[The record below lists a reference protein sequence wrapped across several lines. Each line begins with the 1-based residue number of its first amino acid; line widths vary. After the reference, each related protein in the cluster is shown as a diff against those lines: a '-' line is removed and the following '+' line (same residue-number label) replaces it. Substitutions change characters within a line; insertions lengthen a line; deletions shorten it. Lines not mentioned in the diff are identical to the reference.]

1 LTEASDFIIERIQAR
16 EVLDSR
22 GNPTVQ
28 ADVYT
33 KRGFGRFS
41 VPSGASKGRFEAHE
55 LRDTRD
61 KRYGGLGVRT
71 AVGNVTK
78 IIGPS
83 VIGLD
88 ARNQSGIDRTML
100 SLDGTERKDR
110 LGANALLA
118 VSMAVAKAA
127 ADTNKKPFYNYLLTS
142 GRSPLLPMPMMNILN
157 GGKHAGNEISFQ
169 EFMILPSGF
178 KNFGGAVQAGSEI
191 YHMLGKMLVEKYGK
205 SAVNVGDEGGYAPS
219 LKTVRVAIDA
229 VDAAVRESGYTSGKE
244 VLLGIDAASG
254 SFYDE
259 KSRAYMVDGGK
270 ISTEKLFELYEDLVK
285 SYGLRSIEDPFQ
297 DDDFENFAR
306 ITEKLAGKA
315 QIVGDDLFVTNAS
328 RLRKGIDAG
337 AANALLVKV
346 NQAGTLTETLEA
358 IDLARKA
365 NYGLVMSHRSGE
377 TEDTSIADL
386 AVGLATGQIKTGAPA
401 RGERTAKYN
410 RLLQIEEELGEKA
423 TYYGPKFLH
432 S

>member
-1 LTEASDFIIERIQAR
+1 MTETSDFIIERIHAR

-33 KRGFGRFS
+33 RQGFGRFS

-55 LRDTRD
+55 LRDTGD
-61 KRYGGLGVRT
+61 KRFGGLGVRT

-142 GRSPLLPMPMMNILN
+142 GRTPLLPMPMMNILN
-157 GGKHAGNEISFQ
+157 GGKHAGNDISFQ

-178 KNFGGAVQAGSEI
+178 KNFGEALQAGSEI
-191 YHMLGKMLVEKYGK
+191 YHTLGKMLAKKYGK

-219 LKTVRVAIDA
+219 LKTIRVAMDA
-229 VDAAVRESGYTSGKE
+229 VDAAVRESGYVSRKE

-254 SFYDE
+254 SFYEE
-259 KSRAYMVDGGK
+259 KSRAYLVDGRK
-270 ISTEKLFELYEDLVK
+270 INAEKLFELYEDLVE

-297 DDDFENFAR
+297 DDDFESFAR
-306 ITEKLAGKA
+306 ITEKLAGKV
-315 QIVGDDLFVTNAS
+315 QIVGDDLFVTNAR
-328 RLRKGIDAG
+328 RLGKGIEIG

-358 IDLARKA
+358 IDMARKA

-377 TEDTSIADL
+377 TEDSSIADL

-410 RLLQIEEELGEKA
+410 RLIQIEEELREKA

>member
-1 LTEASDFIIERIQAR
+1 LTETSDFTIEKIQAR

-22 GNPTVQ
+22 GDPTVQ
-28 ADVYT
+28 ADVFT
-33 KRGFGRFS
+33 RRGFGRFT
-41 VPSGASKGRFEAHE
+41 VPSGKSKGRYEAHE
-55 LRDTRD
+55 LRDTGA
-61 KRYGGLGVRT
+61 KRYGGMGVRT
-71 AVGNVTK
+71 AVENVRK
-78 IIGPS
+78 IIGPT

-88 ARNQSGIDRTML
+88 ARDQTKIDRTML
-100 SLDGTERKDR
+100 SLDGTESKER

-118 VSMAVAKAA
+118 VSMATARAA
-127 ADTNKKPFYNYLLTS
+127 ADTSKKPFYNYLLTGGKS
-142 GRSPLLPMPMMNILN
+142 ALLPVPMMNILN
-157 GGKHAGNEISFQ
+157 GGKHAGNDISFQ
-169 EFMILPSGF
+169 EFMVLPSGF
-178 KNFGGAVQAGSEI
+178 RKYGEALQAGSEI
-191 YHMLGKMLVEKYGK
+191 YHTLGKMLSQKYGK

-219 LKTVRVAIDA
+219 LKTVRVALEA
-229 VDAAVRESGYTSGKE
+229 LDAAVRESGYTSGTE

-259 KSRAYMVDGGK
+259 KSRDYLVDGRK
-270 ISTEKLFELYEDLVK
+270 ISAEKLFELYEDLII

-297 DDDFENFAR
+297 DNDFESFAE
-306 ITEKLAGKA
+306 ITRKFAGKA

-328 RLRKGIDAG
+328 RLRKGIETG

-358 IDLARKA
+358 IELARKA

-410 RLLQIEEELGEKA
+410 RLLQIEEELRDKA
-423 TYYGPKFLH
+423 TYYGPRFLH

>member
-1 LTEASDFIIERIQAR
+1 MIERIHAR

-33 KRGFGRFS
+33 RQGFGRFS

-55 LRDTRD
+55 LRDTGD
-61 KRYGGLGVRT
+61 KRFGGLGVRT

-142 GRSPLLPMPMMNILN
+142 GRTPLLPMPMMNILN
-157 GGKHAGNEISFQ
+157 GGKHAGNDISFQ

-178 KNFGGAVQAGSEI
+178 KNFGEALQAGSEI
-191 YHMLGKMLVEKYGK
+191 YHTLGKMLAKKYGK

-219 LKTVRVAIDA
+219 LKTIRIAMDA
-229 VDAAVRESGYTSGKE
+229 VDAAVRESGYVSRKE

-254 SFYDE
+254 SFYEE
-259 KSRAYMVDGGK
+259 KSRAYLVDGRK
-270 ISTEKLFELYEDLVK
+270 INAEKLFELYEDLVE

-297 DDDFENFAR
+297 DDDFESFAR
-306 ITEKLAGKA
+306 ITEKLAGKV
-315 QIVGDDLFVTNAS
+315 QIVGDDLFVTNAR
-328 RLRKGIDAG
+328 RLGKGIEIG

-358 IDLARKA
+358 IDMARKA

-377 TEDTSIADL
+377 TEDSSIADL

-410 RLLQIEEELGEKA
+410 RLIQIEEELREKA

>member
-1 LTEASDFIIERIQAR
+1 MTEASDFLIERVLAR
-16 EVLDSR
+16 EILDSR

-33 KRGFGRFS
+33 RQGFGRFS

-55 LRDTRD
+55 LRDTGD

-118 VSMAVAKAA
+118 VSMAAAKAA

-142 GRSPLLPMPMMNILN
+142 GRTPLLPMPMMNILN
-157 GGKHAGNEISFQ
+157 GGKHAGNDISFQ

-178 KNFGGAVQAGSEI
+178 KNFGEALQAGSEI
-191 YHMLGKMLVEKYGK
+191 YHTLGKMLAKKYGK

-219 LKTVRVAIDA
+219 LKTIRVAMDA
-229 VDAAVRESGYTSGKE
+229 VDAAVRESGYVSRKE

-259 KSRAYMVDGGK
+259 KSRAYLVDGRK
-270 ISTEKLFELYEDLVK
+270 INTEKLFELYEDLVE

-297 DDDFENFAR
+297 DDDFESFAR
-306 ITEKLAGKA
+306 ITEKLAGKV
-315 QIVGDDLFVTNAS
+315 QIVGDDLFVTNAR
-328 RLRKGIDAG
+328 RLGKGIEIG

-358 IDLARKA
+358 IDMARKA

-377 TEDTSIADL
+377 TEDSSIADL
-386 AVGLATGQIKTGAPA
+386 AAGLATGQIKAGAPA

-410 RLLQIEEELGEKA
+410 RLIQIEEELREKA

>member
-1 LTEASDFIIERIQAR
+1 MTETSDFIIERIHAR

-33 KRGFGRFS
+33 RQGFGRFS

-55 LRDTRD
+55 LRDTGD

-118 VSMAVAKAA
+118 VSMATAKAA

-142 GRSPLLPMPMMNILN
+142 GRTPLLPMPMMNILN
-157 GGKHAGNEISFQ
+157 GGKHAGNDISFQ

-178 KNFGGAVQAGSEI
+178 KNFGEALQAGSEI
-191 YHMLGKMLVEKYGK
+191 YHTLGKMLAKKYGK

-219 LKTVRVAIDA
+219 LKTIRIAMDA
-229 VDAAVRESGYTSGKE
+229 VDAAVRESGYVSRKE

-259 KSRAYMVDGGK
+259 KSRAYLVDGRK
-270 ISTEKLFELYEDLVK
+270 INTEKLFELYEDLVE

-297 DDDFENFAR
+297 DDDFESFAR
-306 ITEKLAGKA
+306 ITEKLAGKV
-315 QIVGDDLFVTNAS
+315 QIVGDDLFVTNAR
-328 RLRKGIDAG
+328 RLGKGIEIG

-358 IDLARKA
+358 IDMARKA

-377 TEDTSIADL
+377 TEDSSIADL
-386 AVGLATGQIKTGAPA
+386 AVGLATGQIKAGAPA

-410 RLLQIEEELGEKA
+410 RLIQIEEELREKA